1 MSTREFAKQTGRQ
14 HGNVMTTVRGMIA
27 RGELNIPES
36 TWIGDNGK
44 ALPEFR
50 LSRFDFEKM
59 AYRLKSSDMEVVRR
73 HFGVREMKIE
83 PAPVLVPIGTVT
95 PAAAKAVVTPKE
107 SIPATLKL
115 VPPVGAIFLPE
126 SPVVVS
132 NVVPFNFGDVSI
144 RVVMQGG
151 EPWWVASDV
160 CGALEI
166 GNSRM
171 AMSRLDDDEKGVT
184 TADTLGGKQELG
196 VVNES
201 GLYSLILK
209 SRKPSAKRFK
219 KWVTSE
225 VLPTIR
231 KTGTFST
238 APQFTVPTTFADAL
252 RLAGELE
259 EQRVALTHQVETQV
273 LKITEDAP
281 KVEFYDNVAVAVGT
295 QTVQEVAKEFG
306 IGSTKFYKLLR
317 DEKILMSHP
326 NQNVPYQK
334 HMDAG
339 HFEVVVG
346 EWKNQETGEIKL
358 KPRSFVTAKGL
369 IYLERRLNKL
379 GHFRTTQVAA

>member
-83 PAPVLVPIGTVT
+83 PAPVLVRIGTVT
-95 PAAAKAVVTPKE
+95 PAAVKAPVTAAGGQLTT
-107 SIPATLKL
+107 SLKL

-126 SPVVVS
+126 GPGAITMSSLDIAELVGS
-132 NVVPFNFGDVSI
+132 RNDNVVRTIERLAERGVIQAPPSEELKNPGSGQKMKVRIFSGSQGKRDSI
-144 RVVMQGG
+144 IVVAQLSP
-151 EPWWVASDV
+151 EFTA
-160 CGALEI
+160 
-166 GNSRM
+166 
-171 AMSRLDDDEKGVT
+171 RLVDRW
-184 TADTLGGKQELG
+184 QELEQQ
-196 VVNES
+196 V
-201 GLYSLILK
+201 
-209 SRKPSAKRFK
+209 AQ
-219 KWVTSE
+219 
-225 VLPTIR
+225 PT
-231 KTGTFST
+231 F
-238 APQFTVPTTFADAL
+238 QVPTTFADAL

-317 DEKILMSHP
+317 DEKILMCHP

>member
-36 TWIGDNGK
+36 TWIGNNGQ

-95 PAAAKAVVTPKE
+95 PAAVKTAVTPKE

-115 VPPVGAIFLPE
+115 VRPIGAIGFMPE
-126 SPVVVS
+126 GLTMGS
-132 NVVPFNFGDVSI
+132 
-144 RVVMQGG
+144 
-151 EPWWVASDV
+151 
-160 CGALEI
+160 LEI
-166 GNSRM
+166 AELTDKNH
-171 AMSRLDDDEKGVT
+171 
-184 TADTLGGKQELG
+184 AD
-196 VVNES
+196 VM
-201 GLYSLILK
+201 
-209 SRKPSAKRFK
+209 RD
-219 KWVTSE
+219 
-225 VLPTIR
+225 IR
-231 KTGTFST
+231 KMLSQLGAEDASKFAGIYLDAYKRETPCFNLPRREVEILLTGYS
-238 APQFTVPTTFADAL
+238 VPMRAAVIDRWRELEAAVAKPTQPANLNDPAAL
-252 RLAGELE
+252 RGLLLGYTE
-259 EQRVALTHQVETQV
+259 QV
-273 LKITEDAP
+273 LQLEHKITEDAP

>member
-83 PAPVLVPIGTVT
+83 PAPVLVPIGMVAQ
-95 PAAAKAVVTPKE
+95 AAVKAPVTPKE

-115 VPPVGAIFLPE
+115 VRPVGAIGFMPEGLTMSSLEIAELTGKDHFHVMRDIRSMLEELSIFEQSKFGGYYKAENGKQNPLFNLPRDLTE
-126 SPVVVS
+126 TMITGYSVPLRHKVVVRLRELEGQAVKSTALALPDFS
-132 NVVPFNFGDVSI
+132 NPAEAARAWAAEFEG
-144 RVVMQGG
+144 RTL
-151 EPWWVASDV
+151 
-160 CGALEI
+160 ALEVV
-166 GNSRM
+166 R
-171 AMSRLDDDEKGVT
+171 EKE
-184 TADTLGGKQELG
+184 A
-196 VVNES
+196 
-201 GLYSLILK
+201 
-209 SRKPSAKRFK
+209 
-219 KWVTSE
+219 
-225 VLPTIR
+225 
-231 KTGTFST
+231 
-238 APQFTVPTTFADAL
+238 
-252 RLAGELE
+252 
-259 EQRVALTHQVETQV
+259 
-273 LKITEDAP
+273 KITEDAP